1 MRRPAHL
8 AALVSFL
15 VGTTLGGVLV
25 GPAAQAAPSPEKA
38 DERAAESRLDKL
50 GQALKAL
57 DTRLTETREARSEA
71 SRQLEK
77 VETALTRVHERLAS
91 LQAERRQL
99 DDEVADLE
107 QRRQTLQAQRRTQ
120 RKALARQLAALYR
133 LGESPQLKLLLN
145 QDDPARLDRL
155 QTYLNHL
162 SRARNER
169 LEALARLDAQLA
181 TTRDDL
187 EQRRRR
193 LADLA
198 DELDDQRRTLAQR
211 QQERKELVARL
222 DARYRD
228 DKARREDLADART
241 AAEKQLARI
250 REQLKRLDQPPPS
263 TAIDKTRGDLPWPV
277 PGRVVAG
284 FGDGDGVDRNGL
296 LIAAPAGTPVEAIH
310 AGRVVF
316 ADWMRGYGNLLI
328 VDHGD
333 DVMTL
338 YAHVQRFAVSVG
350 QHIEDGQAVATVG
363 ESGGRASPALYFE
376 VRKDGE
382 PIDPRR
388 WIRRR

>member
-15 VGTTLGGVLV
+15 GWTTLGGVLA
-25 GPAAQAAPSPEKA
+25 GLPAQAAQSPEKA

-57 DTRLTETREARSEA
+57 DTRLTQTREARSEA

-77 VETALTRVHERLAS
+77 AEAALARVHERLAS
-91 LQAERRQL
+91 LQDERRQL

-107 QRRQTLQAQRRTQ
+107 QRRQSLQAQRRTQ
-120 RKALARQLAALYR
+120 REALAQQLAALYR
-133 LGESPQLKLLLN
+133 LGEAPQLKLLLN

-162 SRARNER
+162 SRARAER
-169 LEALARLDAQLA
+169 LEALARLDEQLA
-181 TTRDDL
+181 KTRDDL

-193 LADLA
+193 LAALA
-198 DELDDQRRTLAQR
+198 GELDDQRRTLAQR
-211 QQERKELVARL
+211 QQERETLVAKL
-222 DARYRD
+222 NARYRD
-228 DKARREDLADART
+228 DKARRQDLAGARA
-241 AAEKQLARI
+241 AAEKQLEQI

-277 PGRVVAG
+277 QGRVVAG

-350 QHIEDGQAVATVG
+350 QRIDDGQTVATVG
-363 ESGGRASPALYFE
+363 ESGGRPSPALYFE

-382 PIDPRR
+382 PIDPQR